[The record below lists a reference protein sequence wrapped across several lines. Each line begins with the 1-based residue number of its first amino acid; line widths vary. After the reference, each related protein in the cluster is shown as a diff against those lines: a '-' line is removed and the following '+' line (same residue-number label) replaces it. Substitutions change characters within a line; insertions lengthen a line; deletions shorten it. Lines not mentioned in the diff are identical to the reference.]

1 MKKLYLKFKINY
13 LNIDKPI
20 VFFNKIDNLA
30 FHKTSLK
37 KITSSSSTSNSI
49 PISTSINNKK
59 NESLYK
65 SSASIS
71 ISPSVNSDSN
81 NRENFK
87 SKLMNLNLD
96 DNNESKLPV
105 VIEEIEELYLIQENN
120 KLINIYSYNV
130 DFLKEYMNFCL
141 KSIKN
146 CNLNDKIFIFFKET
160 MNAMLEYYILNVGDM
175 TKLNLG
181 FLNSYERKD
190 KKLIDNFSGLDLTN
204 KLNIFKFFL
213 YISYFENTCQSRNKI
228 NRLICKNHLNVSFYY
243 YLFDTKFTN
252 YIHNEIFFSSLY
264 ESLLINIKD
273 EIIKEVNFV
282 SLNNHEQM
290 LDIMIILSAFKFKDK
305 IETNLNVTVLDNI
318 LEKQFISLID
328 YDNMYKSNPKSL
340 NDKSKSAEDLID
352 NFIFTFTKY
361 YIFTQFSKFSEYY
374 PRTLSLII
382 KYLYNNEDYYLLYHL
397 KENDFKFKVLMQVLR
412 VIVIIKNQ
420 TISFRSV
427 FTVFGNYIRKICYDY
442 FSDDKC
448 NKSYINNK
456 EYITGHDII
465 NYASTKNIMIVLVLF
480 TSYHLEVPKI
490 LLETFKSKQ
499 FLNDFLNEKRKR
511 NFLEFL
517 RLFIEVKE
525 NKHITEFI
533 KNVSYYLF
541 SDLKETKNVRIL
553 SFFKYNVVNF
563 YQDLQFYDNLFRY
576 YINSGMRNS
585 FNNKIMIEVL
595 LILRVKNDKADEIY
609 EKYSWYFPEIR
620 QVKDFNYSFK
630 LISNVSNNSKNYDQG
645 LQETLINKALTNLNY
660 KTMQQLQIA
669 GFISIDFLINDNIIL
684 NINGSSHYTTMEC
697 TELNNISK
705 LRSNILRFLG
715 YSVID
720 YNLLD
725 LTNSNNKNKNN
736 IEWLSTHLKKVI
748 SDAQYKNT
756 KIELS

>member
-20 VFFNKIDNLA
+20 VFFNKLDNLA
-30 FHKTSLK
+30 FHKASLK

-96 DNNESKLPV
+96 DNNENKLPV
-105 VIEEIEELYLIQENN
+105 VIEEIEELYLIQEND

-213 YISYFENTCQSRNKI
+213 YISYFENACQSRNKI

-252 YIHNEIFFSSLY
+252 SIRNEFFFSTLY

-273 EIIKEVNFV
+273 EIIKEVNFL
-282 SLNNHEQM
+282 SINNHEQM
-290 LDIMIILSAFKFKDK
+290 LDIMIILSAFKFKNK

-340 NDKSKSAEDLID
+340 NNKSKSAEDLID

-382 KYLYNNEDYYLLYHL
+382 KYLYNNEDYYLLHHL

-465 NYASTKNIMIVLVLF
+465 NYASTKDIMIVLVLF

-517 RLFIEVKE
+517 KLFIEVKE

-541 SDLKETKNVRIL
+541 SVLKETKNVRTL

-563 YQDLQFYDNLFRY
+563 YQDLQFYDNLFSY
-576 YINSGMRNS
+576 YIKSGMKNS
-585 FNNKIMIEVL
+585 NNNKIMIEVL

-609 EKYSWYFPEIR
+609 EKYSWYFPEIQ

-645 LQETLINKALTNLNY
+645 LQETLINKALINLNY
-660 KTMQQLQIA
+660 KTRQQLQIA
-669 GFISIDFLINDNIIL
+669 GFISIDFLINGNIIL

-725 LTNSNNKNKNN
+725 LTNSNNKYKNN